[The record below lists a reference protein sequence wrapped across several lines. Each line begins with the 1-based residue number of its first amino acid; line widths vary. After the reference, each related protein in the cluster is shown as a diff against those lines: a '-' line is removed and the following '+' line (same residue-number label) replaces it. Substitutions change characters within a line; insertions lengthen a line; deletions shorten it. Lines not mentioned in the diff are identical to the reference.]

1 MGNSI
6 RIRVFIVI
14 AFLTAFG
21 LLYYAYDR
29 MQLNVKSLVRTVE
42 ESASPDRDLIR
53 IKELWS
59 GINAAGNNVRAYS
72 MSRDEGYLVQFLDIK
87 DTLKAGI
94 DSLQSNA
101 IQSGRSTEDL
111 SVLDSLL
118 EAKVMV
124 YDSLLEI
131 NYNRVISAAIDKMDE
146 NELKNDTTGI
156 FIDQGNMLQRMF
168 SGKYSRKKLQV
179 KADSLLAERNSRISE
194 FNKNLSKIKV
204 EEARQLKEQTDKE
217 LALLQSDKLI
227 TSKIERVISR
237 LEKEERA
244 RILVKAV
251 ESKQAATSA
260 AAEIRKIVIVG
271 LVLILLLMLFV
282 MRDIEVANKRRK
294 ELVKARLEAE
304 KLAKAKEEFMATMSH
319 EIRTPL
325 TSVIGFS
332 AKLEQTNLD
341 PVQQRYMKA
350 ISGSSEH
357 LLSIVNDVLDFTRVD
372 SGKLRFDEVSFK
384 AKDIFTEV
392 YDSMV
397 WKAEEKG
404 LQLTLFIQPINTL
417 VLHGDPVRLRQVL
430 FNLVGN
436 AIKFTERGTVD
447 ITATFTEEHGKA
459 VLLIKVSDTGIGIPQ
474 DRHEAIF
481 GEFEQADSNT
491 EKKYGGSGLGLSI
504 SKRIVEQ
511 LGGSIQ
517 LESSPAI
524 GSVFIVRIPY
534 KWGELEERETSFTE
548 DVNDQPLK
556 GLSII
561 LAEDDPMIRE
571 LQLHSLENL
580 GAKVLVAE
588 DGKQAVD
595 HLRKSGANLILMDIQ
610 MPEMTGPEALKIIRS
625 EFPANKKNIPVIA
638 MTANILQ
645 HDLKRWLDEGMTDFI
660 TKPFREQELLE
671 KISKHLKIDVQAVA
685 EKQFIPV
692 EVQEEYKFNQPRPDK
707 IYDLSEL
714 IDSSQGNTEFIRKMI
729 NLFLTSSFASVN
741 NLRFHLKQ
749 NNWEQLG
756 KTAHR
761 MIGSY
766 KQMGIGYAAAMLK
779 ELENTSSGS
788 RELGKAA
795 WLVNEIDA
803 FSAEVFRLLKEELE
817 NYS

>member
-1 MGNSI
+1 MGNSTRI
-6 RIRVFIVI
+6 RIFILI
-14 AFLTAFG
+14 AFLAATG
-21 LLYYAYDR
+21 LLYYAYTR
-29 MQLNVKSLVRTVE
+29 MQQNVQSLVKTVQ

-53 IKELWS
+53 IKELWT
-59 GINAAGNNVRAYS
+59 GISAAGNNVRAYS
-72 MSRDEGYLVQFLDIK
+72 MSRDEGYLVQFLEIK

-101 IQSGRSTEDL
+101 IQTGRSVEDL
-111 SVLDSLL
+111 IVLDSLL
-118 EAKVMV
+118 EAKVLV

-131 NYNRVISAAIDKMDE
+131 NYNRVINAAIDKMDQ
-146 NELKNDTTGI
+146 NELKSDTSGI
-156 FIDQGNMLQRMF
+156 FIDQGTMLQRMF
-168 SGKYSRKKLQV
+168 SEKYSRKILQV
-179 KADSLLAERNSRISE
+179 KADSLLAERNSKIIE
-194 FNKNLSKIKV
+194 YNKNLSKIKE
-204 EEARQLKEQTDKE
+204 EEARQIKAQTDKE
-217 LALLQSDKLI
+217 LALLLSDKLI
-227 TSKIERVISR
+227 TSKIERVITR

-251 ESKQAATSA
+251 ESQQSA
-260 AAEIRKIVIVG
+260 ASAANEIKKIVVIG
-271 LVLILLLMLFV
+271 LVLILLLLLFV

-294 ELVKARLEAE
+294 ELVKARQEAE
-304 KLAKAKEEFMATMSH
+304 KLAKAKEEFMSTMSH

-332 AKLEQTNLD
+332 AKLEQTTLD
-341 PVQQRYMKA
+341 AVQQRYMKA

-372 SGKLRFDEVSFK
+372 SGKLRFDEVAFK
-384 AKDIFTEV
+384 AIDIFTEV

-404 LQLTLFIQPINTL
+404 LRLTLFIQPIATL

-447 ITATFTEEHGKA
+447 VTATFSEENEKA
-459 VLLIKVSDTGIGIPQ
+459 LLLIRVSDTGIGIPQ
-474 DRHEAIF
+474 DRQEAIF
-481 GEFEQADSNT
+481 GEFEQADSST

-504 SKRIVEQ
+504 SKRIIEQ
-511 LGGSIQ
+511 LGGSIK

-524 GSVFIVRIPY
+524 GSVFILRIPY
-534 KWGELEERETSFTE
+534 KWGQLEERETSFTE
-548 DVNDQPLK
+548 DVNEQPLK
-556 GLSII
+556 GLTII

-595 HLRKSGANLILMDIQ
+595 HLRKSGANLVLMDIQ
-610 MPEMTGPEALKIIRS
+610 MPEMTGPEALKIIRTD
-625 EFPANKKNIPVIA
+625 FPENKKNIPVIA

-671 KISKHLKIDVQAVA
+671 KISKHLKIEIQPPVD
-685 EKQFIPV
+685 KQVIPV
-692 EVQEEYKFNQPRPDK
+692 EEPQEYTFNQPRPDK
-707 IYDLSEL
+707 FYDLTEL
-714 IDSSQGNTEFIRKMI
+714 IESSQGNTEFIRKMI

-741 NLRFHLKQ
+741 NLKFHLKQ

-766 KQMGIGYAAAMLK
+766 KQMGVGYAAAILK
-779 ELENTSSGS
+779 ELENTATGS

-795 WLVNEIDA
+795 WLVKETDS
-803 FSAEVFRLLKEELE
+803 FSTEVFNQLKEELE

>member
-1 MGNSI
+1 MGNSTRI
-6 RIRVFIVI
+6 RIFILV
-14 AFLTAFG
+14 AFLAAGG
-21 LLYYAYDR
+21 LLYYAYTR
-29 MQLNVKSLVRTVE
+29 MQENVQSLVKTVQ

-59 GINAAGNNVRAYS
+59 GISAAGNNVRAYS
-72 MSRDEGYLVQFLDIK
+72 MSGDEGYLMQFLEIK

-101 IQSGRSTEDL
+101 IQSGRSIEDL
-111 SVLDSLL
+111 TVLDSLL
-118 EAKVMV
+118 EAKVLV

-131 NYNRVISAAIDKMDE
+131 NYNRVINAAIDKMDE
-146 NELKNDTTGI
+146 NKLKSDTSGI

-168 SGKYSRKKLQV
+168 SGKYSRKVLQV

-194 FNKNLSKIKV
+194 YNKNLSKIKE
-204 EEARQLKEQTDKE
+204 EEAIQLKEQTDKE
-217 LALLQSDKLI
+217 LTLLQSDKLI
-227 TSKIERVISR
+227 TSKIERVITR

-244 RILVKAV
+244 RILVKAD
-251 ESKQAATSA
+251 ESKLSATA
-260 AAEIRKIVIVG
+260 AAGEIRKIVIIG
-271 LVLILLLMLFV
+271 LVLILLLLLFV

-294 ELVKARLEAE
+294 ELIKARQEAE

-332 AKLEQTNLD
+332 AKLEQTTLD

-397 WKAEEKG
+397 WKADEKG
-404 LQLTLFIQPINTL
+404 LRLTLFIQPIATL
-417 VLHGDPVRLRQVL
+417 ILHGDPVRLRQVL

-436 AIKFTERGTVD
+436 AIKFTEKGTVD
-447 ITATFTEEHGKA
+447 ITATFTEENDKA
-459 VLLIKVSDTGIGIPQ
+459 ILLIRVSDTGIGIPQ
-474 DRHEAIF
+474 DRQEAIF
-481 GEFEQADSNT
+481 GEFEQADSST

-511 LGGSIQ
+511 LGGSIK

-524 GSVFIVRIPY
+524 GSVFILRIPY
-534 KWGELEERETSFTE
+534 KWGALEERETSFTE
-548 DVNDQPLK
+548 DVNEQPLK
-556 GLSII
+556 GLTII

-571 LQLHSLENL
+571 LQLHSLEKL

-625 EFPANKKNIPVIA
+625 DFPENKKNIPVIA

-671 KISKHLKIDVQAVA
+671 KISKHLKIEIQVVA
-685 EKQFIPV
+685 EKQIVPA
-692 EVQEEYKFNQPRPDK
+692 EEPQDYKFDQPRPEK
-707 IYDLSEL
+707 YYDLTEL
-714 IDSSQGNTEFIRKMI
+714 IETSQGNTEFIRKMI

-741 NLRFHLKQ
+741 NLKFHLKQ

-766 KQMGIGYAAAMLK
+766 KQMGIGYAAAILK
-779 ELENTSSGS
+779 ELETTSTGS

-795 WLVNEIDA
+795 WLVKETDA
-803 FSAEVFRLLKEELE
+803 FSSEVFKQLKEELE